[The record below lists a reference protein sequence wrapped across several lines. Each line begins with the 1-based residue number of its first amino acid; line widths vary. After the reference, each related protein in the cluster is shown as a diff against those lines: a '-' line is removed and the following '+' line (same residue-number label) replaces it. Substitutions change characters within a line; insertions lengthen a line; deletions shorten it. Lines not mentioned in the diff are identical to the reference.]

1 MKNRTTSFIA
11 IGAIG
16 AIAAVAVASSGW
28 WGSQAQSIPVAE
40 VSHIHGIAVNLSDPS
55 QLYLA
60 THDGVFLTSPDGTA
74 TPVSSN
80 TDDYMSFTAHPS
92 DASTFFASGHPK
104 TGGNSG
110 FLVSRDGTKSWERV
124 SPGVNG
130 PVDFHAMTVS
140 PADPNVLYG
149 LYGEIQT
156 STDGG
161 KTWEVVGPPPADIYG
176 LAASVT
182 DPKTVYAAT
191 GQGVMISRD
200 GARTWEPSGP
210 AGQPAS
216 FVNAAPDGTV
226 YAFVVGSGLV
236 KLAKSA
242 SEWERITKRFGNRI
256 LIHFAADPSNPDNL
270 FAVTQ
275 QSEVIVSSDGGMSWK
290 PLG

>member
-1 MKNRTTSFIA
+1 MRIRTTSFVPMA
-11 IGAIG
+11 
-16 AIAAVAVASSGW
+16 AIAALIVTGSGW
-28 WGSQAQSIPVAE
+28 SSSHAQSMAIAD
-40 VSHIHGIAVNLSDPS
+40 VSHIHGIAVNLSNTS

-80 TDDYMSFTAHPS
+80 KDDYMSFTSHPS

-110 FLVSRDGTKSWERV
+110 FLVSRDAARSWEQV

-140 PADPNVLYG
+140 AADPNVLYG

-161 KTWEVVGPPPADIYG
+161 KTWQVVGAPPADIYG

-182 DPKTVYAAT
+182 DPQTIYAAT
-191 GQGVMISRD
+191 GQGVMVSRD
-200 GARTWEPSGP
+200 GAKTWEPSGP

-216 FVNAAPDGTV
+216 FVNAAPDGAV

>member
-1 MKNRTTSFIA
+1 MRIRTTSFVPMA
-11 IGAIG
+11 
-16 AIAAVAVASSGW
+16 AIAALIVTGSGW
-28 WGSQAQSIPVAE
+28 SSSHAQSMAIAD
-40 VSHIHGIAVNLSDPS
+40 VSHIHGIAVNLSNTS

-80 TDDYMSFTAHPS
+80 KDDYMSFTSHPS

-110 FLVSRDGTKSWERV
+110 FLVSRDAARSWEQV

-140 PADPNVLYG
+140 AADPNVLYG

-161 KTWEVVGPPPADIYG
+161 KTWQVVGAPPADIYG

-182 DPKTVYAAT
+182 DPQTIYAAT
-191 GQGVMISRD
+191 GQGVMVSRD
-200 GARTWEPSGP
+200 GAKTWEPSGP

-216 FVNAAPDGTV
+216 FVNAAPDGAV

-242 SEWERITKRFGNRI
+242 GEWEPITDRFGNRV
-256 LIHFAADPSNPDNL
+256 LIHFAADPSNSDNL

-275 QSEVIVSSDGGMSWK
+275 HSEVIVSADGGKSWK

>member
-1 MKNRTTSFIA
+1 MKIRTTSFLT
-11 IGAIG
+11 IG
-16 AIAAVAVASSGW
+16 AIAAATAAGFGWSS
-28 WGSQAQSIPVAE
+28 SQAQSMPIAD

-55 QLYLA
+55 RLYLA

-74 TPVSSN
+74 EKVSSN
-80 TDDYMSFTAHPS
+80 TDDYMSFTSHPS
-92 DASTFFASGHPK
+92 DANTFFASGHPK

-110 FLVSRDGTKSWERV
+110 FLVSRDGTSSWEQV

-156 STDGG
+156 SADGG
-161 KTWEVVGPPPADIYG
+161 KTWEVVGAPPADIYG
-176 LAASVT
+176 LAASVS
-182 DPKTVYAAT
+182 DPKMVYAAT
-191 GQGVMISRD
+191 GQGVMVTRD
-200 GARTWEPSGP
+200 GAKTWEPSGP

-216 FVNAAPDGTV
+216 FVKAAPDGTV

-242 SEWERITKRFGNRI
+242 SEWEPITNRFGNRI

-275 QSEVIVSSDGGMSWK
+275 QSEVIVSSDGGKSWK

>member
-1 MKNRTTSFIA
+1 MKNRTTLLL
-11 IGAIG
+11 
-16 AIAAVAVASSGW
+16 AIAAVAVAGSGW
-28 WGSQAQSIPVAE
+28 SSSQAQSMPIAE

-60 THDGVFLTSPDGTA
+60 THDGVFLTSADGTA
-74 TPVSSN
+74 EQVSSN
-80 TDDYMSFTAHPS
+80 TDDYMSFTSHPS
-92 DASTFFASGHPK
+92 DANTFFASGHPK

-110 FLVSRDGTKSWERV
+110 FLVSRDRARSWEQV
-124 SPGVNG
+124 SPGFNG

-156 STDGG
+156 SADGG
-161 KTWEVVGPPPADIYG
+161 KTWEVVGAPPADIYG
-176 LAASVT
+176 LAASVS
-182 DPKTVYAAT
+182 DPQMVYAAT
-191 GQGVMISRD
+191 GQGVMVSRD
-200 GARTWEPSGP
+200 GAKTWEPSGP

-216 FVNAAPDGTV
+216 FVKAAPDGTV

-236 KLAKSA
+236 HLAEATSD
-242 SEWERITKRFGNRI
+242 WEPITDRFGDRV

-275 QSEVIVSSDGGMSWK
+275 HSEVIVSADGGKSWK